1 MHVHPEMLLARTE
14 GRRAPQVSHKYASR
28 RIETERKPPR
38 TETTVSQFELST
50 FAGDTARVVR
60 RFADESPPPPP
71 PSPLPAPSPPRR
83 ILVERVTKA
92 LGPAD
97 RQAEERSFSSRGR
110 TKTKK
115 KRWTHT
121 RKTAHSR
128 LSVILYSNVERKK
141 KKKKRKKTELYCAC
155 VRADHGH
162 IRKEY

>member
-14 GRRAPQVSHKYASR
+14 GRRAPQVFHKYASR

-38 TETTVSQFELST
+38 TERTVSQFELST
-50 FAGDTARVVR
+50 FAGDTARVER

-71 PSPLPAPSPPRR
+71 PPLPPPSPPWR

-97 RQAEERSFSSRGR
+97 RQAEEHSFPSRGR
-110 TKTKK
+110 TKTK

-128 LSVILYSNVERKK
+128 LSVILYSNVEK
-141 KKKKRKKTELYCAC
+141 KKKKRKNRIIL
-155 VRADHGH
+155 VRACGH
-162 IRKEY
+162 IHKRLYSKGRE